1 MTGLPLM
8 AAFAVAIAVLILMI
22 SALKVH
28 PFLSLLAVSLAFG
41 LVGGVPLLDAVGPD
55 GEVET
60 PGIATLIGEGFAETF
75 ASFGLVIIFGTLIGL
90 LLEKTGAAFQ
100 LADALVRVIGTR
112 HPVLAIQLMGWVVSI
127 PVFSDS
133 GYVIL
138 NPVRRALAQRTGA
151 SPVAMAIALSA
162 GLFTSHVFIP
172 PTPGPIAAAANL
184 GLEDSLLLII
194 GLGTLV
200 SAPVLA
206 VAYAYAV
213 YIGGKITTAES
224 EAVPGADVEA
234 AYEELR
240 TSYERLPSTALSIA
254 PILAPIALM
263 AAGSIAT
270 AVGYEDGAG
279 EFVVFV
285 GTPTISLA
293 IGVALAF
300 GLLVQTRMAGRF
312 YGFTEEGLRIVGPIL
327 LITAAGG
334 VLGRVIAATDVVDF
348 IADNATQLSHLGLFF
363 PFLVTAMFKT
373 AQGST
378 TVAMATTS
386 SIVAPLLPVLGL
398 ETPVQVGLAVMSIA
412 AGSLVVSHAND
423 SHFWVVANL
432 SRLSAQQSYRS
443 QTVVTALMGATAML
457 TIWVLGLI
465 LV

>member
-28 PFLSLLAVSLAFG
+28 PFLSLLGVSLAFG

-55 GEVET
+55 GEVKT

-112 HPVLAIQLMGWVVSI
+112 HPVLAIELMGWVVSI

-138 NPVRRALAQRTGA
+138 NPVRKALAQRTGA

-194 GLGTLV
+194 GLGALV
-200 SAPVLA
+200 SLPALA

-213 YIGGKITTAES
+213 YIGSRITTPES
-224 EAVPGADVEA
+224 EAVPDGDVAA
-234 AYEELR
+234 AYEKLR
-240 TSYERLPSTALSIA
+240 ASYTRLPSTALSVS
-254 PILAPIALM
+254 PILAPILLM
-263 AAGSIAT
+263 AAGSVAT
-270 AVGYEDGAG
+270 ALDYREGAG
-279 EFVVFV
+279 ALVVFL

-293 IGVALAF
+293 IGFVLAF
-300 GLLVQTRMAGRF
+300 FLLVQTGMAGSF
-312 YGFTEEGLRIVGPIL
+312 HSFTEEGLRTVGPIL

-348 IADNATQLSHLGLFF
+348 IADNATQLSHLGLLF

-386 SIVAPLLPVLGL
+386 SIVAPLLPALGL
-398 ETPVQVGLAVMSIA
+398 ADPVEVGLAVMAIA

-423 SHFWVVANL
+423 SHFWVVTNL
-432 SRLSAQQSYRS
+432 SQLTPQQSYRS
-443 QTVVTALMGATAML
+443 QTVVTALMGVASMAF
-457 TIWVLGLI
+457 IWVLGLV
-465 LV
+465 LA